1 VVLEVDR
8 RRRTVLR
15 VALGRGAWALA
26 VAVGWLKPLLALAG
40 EWPKAAFDARNVQ
53 DALKGAGVVD
63 PVPTQEILIK
73 APDIAE
79 NGAQVPIEIL
89 SRIPGTRTIYVFVDK
104 NPQPMAGSFEF
115 MNGAE
120 PFVSTRIKMGE
131 TSDLRIVVRAA
142 DKYYMVAREIKVTI
156 GGCGT

>member
-1 VVLEVDR
+1 VR
-8 RRRTVLR
+8 RKVLR
-15 VALGRGAWALA
+15 VALAASASALA
-26 VAVGWLKPLLALAG
+26 IVAGWLRPLLALAG

-53 DALKGAGVVD
+53 DALKGSCVVD
-63 PVPTQEILIK
+63 PVPSQDILIK
-73 APDIAE
+73 APEIAE
-79 NGAQVPIEIL
+79 NGAQVPIEI
-89 SRIPGTRTIYVFVDK
+89 SSKIPGTRTIYVFVDK

-131 TSDLRIVVRAA
+131 TSDLRIVVRAG
-142 DKYYMVAREIKVTI
+142 DKYYMAAREIKVTI